1 MRGISMDV
9 VKWPFFLEGQW
20 WNTNGDFAVASDKP
34 AYSNIY
40 GWCNSDLIMAIRK
53 MGGLDSCGSNPW
65 GPLAA
70 EIGPKKCSSQ
80 MVLSYTVVQVLAC
93 FEPSSKYVPTPP
105 SLGSADL
112 VWFLPREE
120 SQGMTKF
127 WAGLE
132 TVIVSQRVQ
141 HGQKTVNIGD
151 VNVFHVLFLHP
162 EVDWMFVNISRYFHI
177 MHIHFQDFQPRGTPK
192 FGWVSTGLL
201 AMFDYPNRSGLNKE
215 VPHSNQKMPP
225 CQKYP

>member
-1 MRGISMDV
+1 
-9 VKWPFFLEGQW
+9 
-20 WNTNGDFAVASDKP
+20 
-34 AYSNIY
+34 
-40 GWCNSDLIMAIRK
+40 
-53 MGGLDSCGSNPW
+53 
-65 GPLAA
+65 
-70 EIGPKKCSSQ
+70 

-141 HGQKTVNIGD
+141 HGQKTVNIGEK
-151 VNVFHVLFLHP
+151 HVLFLHP
-162 EVDWMFVNISRYFHI
+162 EVD
-177 MHIHFQDFQPRGTPK
+177 
-192 FGWVSTGLL
+192 
-201 AMFDYPNRSGLNKE
+201 
-215 VPHSNQKMPP
+215 
-225 CQKYP
+225 